1 MLNDGIYIAVNWPMN
16 IGAGN
21 RFMYLQRTLKKEIT
35 CTSIGLHTGR
45 KINMTIKPAAVDS
58 GIVFV
63 RKDLSTHNFIKAD
76 LHSVSDTHLATTIG
90 NNGARVSTVEHL
102 LSAFSGM
109 GLDNAIVEVDAP
121 EIPIMDGSAL
131 PFVKLLKNV
140 GTRVQGKGKS
150 LLVIQKAVS
159 VSDGEGEAMLLPSPE
174 FKITYKIDFQHP
186 LICEQTY
193 HVAFSDIAYEQEI
206 CAARTFG
213 FLKDVEYMQA
223 KGLALGGSLK
233 NAVVLTDKKIVNKEG
248 LRFPDEFVK
257 HKILDAIGDLS
268 LLGMPIIGHFVA
280 YKSGHKLN
288 NLLLKELLERKDC
301 WKIIGS
307 FQRGYSS
314 KGEASL
320 NIPCF
325 ATLDSVQAC

>member
-1 MLNDGIYIAVNWPMN
+1 MFLLLKQSGGEGGLV
-16 IGAGN
+16 
-21 RFMYLQRTLKKEIT
+21 YLQRTVKREIG

-45 KINMTIKPAAVDS
+45 KVNMKIKPAGVGE

-63 RKDLSTHNFIKAD
+63 RKDVSNYNFIRAD
-76 LHSVSDTHLATTIG
+76 IRNVFDTQLATTLG
-90 NNGARVSTVEHL
+90 TNGTRVSTVEHI

-109 GLDNAIVEVDAP
+109 GLDNAVVEVDAP

-131 PFVKLLKNV
+131 PFVNMLKNV
-140 GTRVQGKGKS
+140 GTKKQGKCKK
-150 LLVIQKAVS
+150 LLVIKQPVS
-159 VSDGEGEAMLLPSPE
+159 VSDGDGKAMLLPSPE

-186 LICEQTY
+186 LIGEQSY
-193 HVAFSDIAYEQEI
+193 HVVFSDVTYEQEI

-213 FLKDVEYMQA
+213 FLKDVEYLQA

-233 NAVVLTDKKIVNKEG
+233 NAVVLTEKKIVNKDG

-288 NLLLKELLERKDC
+288 NLLLKELLANEECRE
-301 WKIIGS
+301 IVGP
-307 FQRGYSS
+307 FTRREMVEEYR
-314 KGEASL
+314 SL
-320 NIPCF
+320 NIPSF
-325 ATLDSVQAC
+325 GAPDSIRAC